1 MRKIVI
7 LFLLVGISHIATAQ
21 FTFFST
27 NNDKVRKPNLT
38 AVAHEEKI
46 QLFNISF
53 SDMILV
59 HTIFN
64 KEGTEVYDAQVY
76 QIAEILEYTDD
87 QITFITKSGVTGKLF
102 KYRMVNEGSGN
113 VTLYLVYDE
122 LEFDLRYNG
131 TATNMKTFKQD

>member
-7 LFLLVGISHIATAQ
+7 LILLICISRIASAQ

-38 AVAHEEKI
+38 TVAHEEKI